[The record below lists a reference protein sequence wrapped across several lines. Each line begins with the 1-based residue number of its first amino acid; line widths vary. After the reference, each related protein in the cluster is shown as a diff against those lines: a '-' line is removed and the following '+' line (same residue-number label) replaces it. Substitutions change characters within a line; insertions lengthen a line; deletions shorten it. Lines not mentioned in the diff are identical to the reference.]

1 MEQNVSLPDRDL
13 IPVHSAHAYRQL
25 VESLP
30 AAVYMC
36 DSAGR
41 VTLFNQAAVEL
52 WGREP
57 ELGKDSWCG
66 SWRIYRPDG
75 TPLPIDACPMAVAIR
90 EGRAV
95 RGEQI
100 VIERPDGTRRHVLP
114 HPQPLFDEMGL
125 LIGAVN
131 MLVDV
136 TDRVQ
141 AEAAFRVGEARLAA
155 IVDCSDDAIVGKT
168 LDGVITSWNR
178 AAERIFGYTADEA
191 IGKHISLIIPEDRLE
206 EEQMVLA
213 RLRAGER
220 VEHFETE
227 RLAKDGHRINISLT
241 VSPIKDASGRIVGAS
256 KVARDVTERIRA
268 EAAFRD
274 ADRHKDE
281 FLAMLSHELRN
292 PLNAML
298 GWMRLLRSGA
308 LDTATAEH
316 ALAVVER
323 NVDHQNRLIAD
334 LLDISRIAAGTLTLE
349 VASLDLVPLV
359 RGVAD
364 TMAPF
369 AKAAG
374 ITLTARFMDD
384 SLPVRGDAER
394 VRQIVGNLLSN
405 ALKFTPRGGLIR
417 IEGAHVDGIARLS
430 VSDTGKG
437 IDREFLPHVFE
448 RFTQAEGGKSR
459 TRGLGLGLAIVRQIV
474 ELHGGRV
481 RVESAGLGQ
490 GATFTVDLPI
500 AAVADGVPVTRGR
513 SSTSTPSRPLHG
525 VRVLVIEDH
534 ADSRELIT
542 EILRQQGAEVTT
554 ADDVR
559 HALMA
564 ARRMQPDIVICD
576 IGMPDGDGVALIR
589 EIRTWSSDDGGG
601 VPAIALSGY
610 ARPEDRE
617 HALSAGFQIYLS
629 KPAEPRALIESV
641 ARLSH
646 RLRGITSPK

>member
-1 MEQNVSLPDRDL
+1 MDHTTASPDRPHEPTKGEHL
-13 IPVHSAHAYRQL
+13 YRQV

-36 DSAGR
+36 DPAGR
-41 VTLFNQAAVEL
+41 VTLFNRAAAEL

-57 ELGKDSWCG
+57 ELGKDLWCG

-75 TPLPIDACPMAVAIR
+75 TALPIDECPMAVAIR

-95 RGEQI
+95 RGERI

-114 HPQPLFDEMGL
+114 HPEPMFDETGL
-125 LIGAVN
+125 LVGAVN

-136 TDRVQ
+136 TEHEH
-141 AEAAFRVGEARLAA
+141 AEAALREGEARLAA
-155 IVDCSDDAIVGKT
+155 IVDSSDDAIVSKT
-168 LDGVITSWNR
+168 LDGIITSWNR
-178 AAERIFGYTADEA
+178 GAEHIFGYTPDEA
-191 IGKHISLIIPEDRLE
+191 IGQHISLIIPEDRFE
-206 EEQMVLA
+206 EERDVLA

-220 VEHFETE
+220 VDHFETE
-227 RLAKDGHRINISLT
+227 RQAKDGHRIDISLT
-241 VSPIKDASGRIVGAS
+241 VSPIKDQSGRIVGAS
-256 KVARDVTERIRA
+256 KVARDISERKRI
-268 EAAFRD
+268 EAALRD
-274 ADRHKDE
+274 ASRHKDE

-298 GWMRLLRSGA
+298 GWMRLLRSGT
-308 LDTATAEH
+308 LDSATEQH

-334 LLDISRIAAGTLTLE
+334 LLDISRIAAGTLTLD

-359 RGVAD
+359 RGVAE
-364 TMAPF
+364 TMEPF

-374 ITLTARFMDD
+374 IALTTQLMDD
-384 SLPVRGDAER
+384 SLPVRGDEER

-417 IEGAHVDGIARLS
+417 IEGAHVNGIVRLT

-437 IDREFLPHVFE
+437 IDREFLPQVFE

-481 RVESAGLGQ
+481 RVESAGLGH

-500 AAVADGVPVTRGR
+500 AAVVADGVPLTRTR
-513 SSTSTPSRPLHG
+513 ASTGEGRPLDG

-534 ADSRELIT
+534 ADSRELIA

-554 ADDVR
+554 VEDVR
-559 HALMA
+559 QALIT
-564 ARRMQPDIVICD
+564 ARRIRPDVMICD
-576 IGMPDGDGVALIR
+576 IGMPDGNGVALIR
-589 EIRTWSSDDGGG
+589 EVRTWSLDQGGG
-601 VPAIALSGY
+601 VPAVALTGY

-629 KPAEPRALIESV
+629 KPAEPRVLVESV
-641 ARLSH
+641 ARLSRRH
-646 RLRGITSPK
+646 